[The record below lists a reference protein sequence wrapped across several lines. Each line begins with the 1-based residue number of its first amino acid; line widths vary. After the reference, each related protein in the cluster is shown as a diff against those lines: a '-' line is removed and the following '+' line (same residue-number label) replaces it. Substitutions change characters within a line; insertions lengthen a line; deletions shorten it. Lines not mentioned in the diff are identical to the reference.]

1 MAKNNLF
8 DFVKGMFGG
17 GGEAPVPQSARPY
30 PARPP
35 GAVSQ
40 MPVPRGPDPDLMNP
54 ATITHVGRAPDGR
67 ELIMTLGLGSFLVD
81 REIPSICYFRQG
93 NVAEIPTVELRH
105 VFGCLM
111 EKRNVGELALSY
123 VDLLNV
129 ASFELQARSG
139 RLKRGPAAGGGQ
151 AAGAPKPL
159 PKKPPM
165 ARTAASQW
173 PDSENPATIT
183 RVGRSQNGS
192 ELVMTLGL
200 GTFVLY
206 RDPPD
211 LKYFD
216 RGREWDVPEGEIRV
230 LIDALMGKQDMK
242 EHQYTYVDL
251 LNVATYVRDNR
262 KTRRR

>member
-8 DFVKGMFGG
+8 DFVKGIFGG
-17 GGEAPVPQSARPY
+17 AAQAPQAAEPRRRA
-30 PARPP
+30 P
-35 GAVSQ
+35 G
-40 MPVPRGPDPDLMNP
+40 RGPAVMPQASGRAVDPDQMNP

-81 REIPSICYFRQG
+81 RELPTICYFRQG

-105 VFGCLM
+105 LFGCLM
-111 EKRNVGELALSY
+111 EKRNPGEFALSY

-139 RLKRGPAAGGGQ
+139 RLKRASAGAGQ
-151 AAGAPKPL
+151 AAKPQPL
-159 PKKPPM
+159 PRKPV
-165 ARTAASQW
+165 ARASTPQW
-173 PDSENPATIT
+173 PDQENPGTIT
-183 RVGRSQNGS
+183 RVGRSQGGA

-206 RDPPD
+206 RDPPNV
-211 LKYFD
+211 KYFD
-216 RGREWDVPEGEIRV
+216 RGREWDVPEGELQV
-230 LIDALMGKQDMK
+230 LVEALMAKQDMK

-262 KTRRR
+262 KPRRR

>member
-8 DFVKGMFGG
+8 DFVKGIFGG
-17 GGEAPVPQSARPY
+17 GPAPQAAEPRRRA
-30 PARPP
+30 PAASR
-35 GAVSQ
+35 GAAA
-40 MPVPRGPDPDLMNP
+40 MAPAAGRGVDPDQMNP
-54 ATITHVGRAPDGR
+54 ATITHVGRSPDGR

-81 REIPSICYFRQG
+81 RETPTICYFRHG

-105 VFGCLM
+105 LFGCLM
-111 EKRNVGELALSY
+111 EKRNPGEFALSY

-139 RLKRGPAAGGGQ
+139 RLKRAAAGAAQ
-151 AAGAPKPL
+151 AAAPKPL
-159 PKKPPM
+159 PRKPV
-165 ARTAASQW
+165 ARSSAPQW
-173 PDSENPATIT
+173 PDQENPGTIT
-183 RVGRSQNGS
+183 RVGRSQGGA

-206 RDPPD
+206 RDPPNV
-211 LKYFD
+211 KYFD
-216 RGREWDVPEGEIRV
+216 RGREWDVLDGELQV
-230 LIDALMGKQDMK
+230 LVEALMAKQDMK

-262 KTRRR
+262 KPRRR